1 MNGTHDVFLS
11 YKFEEKA
18 EALAVKRALESAG
31 LTCWMA
37 PESISGGSSY
47 ADEIDGAIRGC
58 SAFVLILSERAQS
71 SPWIKKEI
79 DVALNAGKLVLPF
92 LIEEVRLQNAFSFY
106 LSDVQQYR
114 AYENR
119 EDALRSLIGRVR
131 AVSGK
136 AGDAAPLPAP
146 ETAAARPPKRP
157 ARALLWAG
165 ACIGG
170 ALLLALVLTFFDLQ
184 DGEQTASFAA
194 YFFSGLWT
202 GAEICYFAFAERRFG
217 MLAARAGAEPPSLR
231 AAAGVFGA
239 VLLFLG
245 AAAISAVF
253 MMAICV
259 GLGYFLAAETL
270 GRISLLFAVLGTALC
285 LSFRGMNIWTAV
297 REIAIYT
304 QEGWFMWED
313 GDLDSAAEAFEESV
327 RLCEAALFRSPTRFG
342 RLLAACRNGM
352 ALLCRA
358 RGDTEGAQRRLR
370 DAIEAYEEAEPGV
383 FGASYPELACLYSNL
398 GAIFAGLGE
407 TEQAEAQLLRGL
419 DKLGGLPDFGPLPDA
434 DAQAAQCIL
443 GNLCRLY
450 RAAKQEGAARRAE
463 ADVRRV
469 RELAGLPAASPPSGP
484 YVFTVIRGGRRPLLS
499 FTDSPQLGWMRE

>member
-170 ALLLALVLTFFDLQ
+170 ALLLALALTFFDLQ
-184 DGEQTASFAA
+184 DRRGDMLFCLRRTPVWDACGAGGRGAA
-194 YFFSGLWT
+194 VPESG
-202 GAEICYFAFAERRFG
+202 GRRF
-217 MLAARAGAEPPSLR
+217 RSRPSLP
-231 AAAGVFGA
+231 
-239 VLLFLG
+239 
-245 AAAISAVF
+245 
-253 MMAICV
+253 
-259 GLGYFLAAETL
+259 
-270 GRISLLFAVLGTALC
+270 
-285 LSFRGMNIWTAV
+285 RG
-297 REIAIYT
+297 
-304 QEGWFMWED
+304 G
-313 GDLDSAAEAFEESV
+313 GD
-327 RLCEAALFRSPTRFG
+327 
-342 RLLAACRNGM
+342 
-352 ALLCRA
+352 
-358 RGDTEGAQRRLR
+358 QRRLYDGAVRRPRILPRGGNARPHFPPLRRPR
-370 DAIEAYEEAEPGV
+370 DSPLPFFPRHEH
-383 FGASYPELACLYSNL
+383 
-398 GAIFAGLGE
+398 
-407 TEQAEAQLLRGL
+407 L
-419 DKLGGLPDFGPLPDA
+419 DSRPRNCDIYAGGL
-434 DAQAAQCIL
+434 
-443 GNLCRLY
+443 
-450 RAAKQEGAARRAE
+450 
-463 ADVRRV
+463 VHV
-469 RELAGLPAASPPSGP
+469 
-484 YVFTVIRGGRRPLLS
+484 GGRRPRQRGRGL
-499 FTDSPQLGWMRE
+499 

>member
-1 MNGTHDVFLS
+1 MTAAHDVFLS
-11 YKFEEKA
+11 YKFEEKE

-31 LTCWMA
+31 IACWMA
-37 PESISGGSSY
+37 PESIPGGSSY

-58 SAFVLILSERAQS
+58 RALVLILSKRAQS

-79 DVALNAGKLVLPF
+79 EVALSAGKLVLPF

-119 EDALRSLIGRVR
+119 EDALRALIGRVR

-136 AGDAAPLPAP
+136 AGDAAPPPAP
-146 ETAAARPPKRP
+146 EMDARPPKRP

-165 ACIGG
+165 VCLGG

-184 DGEQTASFAA
+184 DHELTGSFAF
-194 YFFSGLWT
+194 YFFGGLWFS
-202 GAEICYFAFAERRFG
+202 AEICYFVLAERRFG
-217 MLAARAGAEPPSLR
+217 MLTALAGAGTPALR
-231 AAAGVFGA
+231 ATAGVFGA
-239 VLLFLG
+239 VFLFLG

-285 LSFRGMNIWTAV
+285 LSFRGMNIWEDV
-297 REIAIYT
+297 REIAMNT
-304 QEGWFMWED
+304 EEGWFLWEG
-313 GDLDSAAEAFEESV
+313 GDLCGAAEAFEESV
-327 RLCEAALFRSPTRFG
+327 RLCEAALSRSPTRFG
-342 RLLAACRNGM
+342 RLLAACRNGL

-358 RGDTEGAQRRLR
+358 RGDTEGAQRCLR
-370 DAIEAYEEAEPGV
+370 DAIEAYEKAEPGV
-383 FGASYPELACLYSNL
+383 FGVSYPELACLYSNL

-419 DKLGGLPDFGPLPDA
+419 EKLGELPDA
-434 DAQAAQCIL
+434 GPLQDAEAQAALCVL

-450 RAAKQEGAARRAE
+450 RAANREDAARRAE
-463 ADVRRV
+463 ADVRRL
-469 RELAGLPAASPPSGP
+469 RELAGLPSASPPSGP
-484 YVFTVIRGGRRPLLS
+484 YVFAVIRGGRRPLLS